1 MYDYVLRTSLTAHKI
16 ITIMYQKGN
25 EITQRN
31 IRVLR
36 INDKDIEAYCYLR
49 HEIRHFKI
57 ENILAVEEALS
68 KSSIKNT

>member
-49 HEIRHFKI
+49 RSVRHFKI
-57 ENILAVEEALS
+57 ENILAAEGPLS
-68 KSSIKNT
+68 KSVNETI